1 MSRFSSFSLAVV
13 LSLASAAPV
22 LAAETNRPT
31 PAERLNTADLK
42 DFARTEWFRRSGLHS
57 APGQTGS
64 YFSSQYPYR
73 DFLNGGKAT
82 PAAALVSNPKALLAD
97 SRRASGLDNN
107 GSALIGSNR
116 GAFAAL
122 STNLKQ
128 RRLAARKNYV
138 VLASGEK
145 SWHRFDMREKKSRH
159 V

>member
-31 PAERLNTADLK
+31 PAERLNAADLK
-42 DFARTEWFRRSGLHS
+42 DFARTESGFDNRVFIQ

-82 PAAALVSNPKALLAD
+82 PAAALVSNPKALLAK
-97 SRRASGLDNN
+97 SRRASGLDDN
-107 GSALIGSNR
+107 GSASIGSNR

-138 VLASGEK
+138 VLASG
-145 SWHRFDMREKKSRH
+145 KKSRH
-159 V
+159 RVDM